1 MTSKG
6 LEMLEI
12 LKQRNDTLKI
22 NHKIG
27 SRDIA
32 NQEIKEITQ
41 CFDNYVIPVIEKDLD
56 RLEQLEDIE
65 EELGI
70 ELPDMFNIYEKI
82 CKQNFVYIIENE
94 KIIKENLG
102 SVRHLINPKEKQ
114 FEAIYLDAIATYK
127 FVDYGK
133 KWALT
138 REELEND

>member
-41 CFDNYVIPVIEKDLD
+41 CFDNYVIPVIEKELKALEIIKTKNVDISMLYEIVSTVDKMFARDRYNQDTNEEILTQEEFDL
-56 RLEQLEDIE
+56 LKEVL
-65 EELGI
+65 
-70 ELPDMFNIYEKI
+70 
-82 CKQNFVYIIENE
+82 ENE
-94 KIIKENLG
+94 
-102 SVRHLINPKEKQ
+102 
-114 FEAIYLDAIATYK
+114 
-127 FVDYGK
+127 
-133 KWALT
+133 
-138 REELEND
+138 

>member
-41 CFDNYVIPVIEKDLD
+41 CFDNYVIPVIEKDLEI
-56 RLEQLEDIE
+56 LEILKKYVSYDNNNHCVKMKKIYKSIYNFDY
-65 EELGI
+65 EELK
-70 ELPDMFNIYEKI
+70 EWL
-82 CKQNFVYIIENE
+82 ENE
-94 KIIKENLG
+94 
-102 SVRHLINPKEKQ
+102 
-114 FEAIYLDAIATYK
+114 
-127 FVDYGK
+127 
-133 KWALT
+133 
-138 REELEND
+138 

>member
-1 MTSKG
+1 MNRLTMKISNANNFCKY
-6 LEMLEI
+6 E
-12 LKQRNDTLKI
+12 LKNAKYRYLFDLKSNKQI
-22 NHKIG
+22 EDYVDANLT
-27 SRDIA
+27 IA
-32 NQEIKEITQ
+32 IDE
-41 CFDNYVIPVIEKDLD
+41 LG
-56 RLEQLEDIE
+56 QLEDIE

-94 KIIKENLG
+94 KIIKEDLG